1 VHLRDRVLRRLKN
14 VSAESGPSLS
24 ELHGIGEAG
33 RIAQDLIADIRSA
46 QTGQIPWSSVDRG
59 FLLVGR
65 PGTGKTSL
73 ARAIAKESGIKFVN
87 ASATGWQSAGALD
100 AHLRAMRSDFTDAR
114 RYAPSILFIDEIDS
128 IGNRERLVGHNAS
141 YQTDVINALLEQI
154 QGFETDSPVIVI
166 GATNFAD
173 NVDPA
178 LKRAGRLDQAI
189 QIPLPNIEGL
199 EKIFEHYLAPYRAAN
214 DVGPDVAPRLVAEL
228 TLGLTGAD
236 VEFFVRG
243 AARRARRESRPIE
256 QQDLLAEVTG
266 RPRRADSAP
275 QLGPEEMRRVAV
287 HEGGHTTARLLGS
300 RGGSELTF
308 VTIVPR
314 MDGSLGFVASLPREG
329 STLTR
334 RQVIEEVETI
344 LSGRAA
350 EEIVYG
356 ADDVGLGA
364 GGLSPSS
371 DLAIATSWATVL
383 VCQSGLGGDKS
394 LHWTRT
400 PTSKQEEQIDEM
412 LSLSY
417 ASALAKLRANRK
429 LLDEVTEL
437 LVRNQEVD
445 GGQLRA
451 LVGGR

>member
-1 VHLRDRVLRRLKN
+1 M
-14 VSAESGPSLS
+14 
-24 ELHGIGEAG
+24 
-33 RIAQDLIADIRSA
+33 
-46 QTGQIPWSSVDRG
+46 
-59 FLLVGR
+59 
-65 PGTGKTSL
+65 
-73 ARAIAKESGIKFVN
+73 N

-256 QQDLLAEVTG
+256 QEDLLAEVTG

-364 GGLSPSS
+364 GGSSPSS